1 VTGAVTAASA
11 LVPEK
16 YIATSVGFL
25 FLGATWWLVWR
36 GDDESVERSGLAFGG
51 LVMPGPVDLKRI
63 LRAAGSAM
71 AWALAFAAICFVP
84 FWLGWQRWWHVRNH
98 FHLAL
103 APREAIN
110 EAFGQLIIIALPEEA
125 FYRGYLQSRL
135 DGAWAG
141 RVRLLGAELG
151 PGLILASVIF
161 ALGHL
166 ATIHEPARLAVF
178 FPALLFGWLRARTG
192 GVGASVV
199 FHALCNVFSELL
211 GRGYGVY

>member
-1 VTGAVTAASA
+1 M
-11 LVPEK
+11 PEK

-36 GDDESVERSGLAFGG
+36 GDDERVERAGLAFGG
-51 LVMPGPVDLKRI
+51 LVMPGPVDVRRV
-63 LRAAGSAM
+63 LREAM
-71 AWALAFAAICFVP
+71 PAVAWAVLLSAICFVP
-84 FWLGWQRWWHVRNH
+84 FWLGWQRWWQVRGH

-103 APREAIN
+103 APREALN

-135 DGAWAG
+135 DEAFSA
-141 RVRLLGAELG
+141 RVRVLGAELG
-151 PGLILASVIF
+151 PGLLLSSAIF

-199 FHALCNVFSELL
+199 FHASCNVFSELL